1 MAKRPRTGELETRM
15 MPLEVEARRI
25 RGVVPFGVES
35 RDLGGWR
42 EVIEP
47 GALDG
52 ASLDNLVATVEHG
65 GIPIGR
71 HPGTLEVEN
80 RSDGLH
86 WSVQPPASR
95 AELIEAVERGDLR
108 SGSWRMRVARDEWR
122 GEVRHVHEIA
132 ELRDVSVVADPAYE
146 SAAVELRSNPNES
159 ENPMEPTTTETE
171 AEVEERSAPEP
182 TPEPTPDPPRRPGS
196 LQAEERRDG
205 NARTSLAEEFRSR
218 GFDAATPAT
227 MPWSE
232 YESRAVAL
240 ASGTSLDRL
249 MPLGVPAVGLG
260 ADQRYIWPVLPTTPV
275 GEGVTSVEVL
285 RQKSRTL
292 PAASSV
298 VRAID
303 ATTTKP
309 EVGSE
314 LELATAALKQVAAK
328 VSGIPNVYLSQPA
341 VGPIIDTDLRL
352 AVNEGLD
359 KLALDQL
366 ALAPFYDP
374 DDSPS
379 LLAAIRHA
387 ITIIEG
393 HGYNPDTLILN
404 PEDSEF
410 LDTLRVTPDATP
422 VEEEYVFGA
431 GQYAPSPWN
440 LSRRISKGAAAP
452 IVLDSMAF
460 GRLYPSPV
468 SLRTFEENDGAT
480 NTSLIRLE
488 LHALVNAE
496 RLNAAVR
503 IAAA

>member
-1 MAKRPRTGELETRM
+1 MSDRPTTGELETRT

-25 RGVVPFGVES
+25 RGVIPYGVES
-35 RDLGGWR
+35 RELAGGWR

-47 GALDG
+47 GALDA
-52 ASLDNLVATVEHG
+52 ASLDGLIATVEHG

-71 HPGTLEVEN
+71 YPGTLDLES

-86 WSVQPPASR
+86 WSVEPPTSR

-108 SGSWRMRVARDEWR
+108 AGSWRMRVARDEWR
-122 GEVRHVHEIA
+122 GNVRHVHEIA
-132 ELRDVSVVADPAYE
+132 ELRDVSIVADPAYE
-146 SAAVELRSNPNES
+146 SAAVELRSNPQE
-159 ENPMEPTTTETE
+159 ENPMPELETPE
-171 AEVEERSAPEP
+171 AEEVEERTNPEPEP
-182 TPEPTPDPPRRPGS
+182 TPEPPRRPGT
-196 LQAEERRDG
+196 LRADERRDG
-205 NARTSLAEEFRSR
+205 NARSTLSEEFRAR
-218 GFDAATPAT
+218 GFDGSTPAT
-227 MPWSE
+227 LPWGE

-240 ASGTSLDRL
+240 ASGTSIDRL

-260 ADQRYIWPVLPTTPV
+260 ADQRYVWPVLPTTPV
-275 GEGVTSVEVL
+275 DEGVTSVEVL

-303 ATTTKP
+303 ATSEKP
-309 EVGSE
+309 EVSSE

-328 VSGIPNVYLSQPA
+328 QSGVPNVYLAQPA

-352 AVNEGLD
+352 AINEGLD

-374 DDSPS
+374 ADSPS

-387 ITIIEG
+387 ITLIQDE
-393 HGYNPDTLILN
+393 GYNPDTLVLR

-422 VEEEYVFGA
+422 AEEEYVFEP
-431 GQYAPSPWN
+431 GQYAPNPWN
-440 LSRRISKGAAAP
+440 LSRRVSKGAAAP

-460 GRLYPSPV
+460 GRMYPSPV

-480 NTSLIRLE
+480 NTSLIRME